1 MVSIRK
7 TDAEGALQDISL
19 GRLVVTF
26 RRGVENR
33 IPVFPST
40 ASLRDINTNGKTS
53 SVDLADNFE
62 YYSQFSPRGVGV

>member
-1 MVSIRK
+1 MVSICK
-7 TDAEGALQDISL
+7 TDAEGPLQDISL
-19 GRLVVTF
+19 SRLVVIF

-33 IPVFPST
+33 IVFPST
-40 ASLRDINTNGKTS
+40 ASLRDINTNGQTS